1 MSTKLLICIIILS
14 LALFFII
21 INKKIRCKKLLID
34 LFRIFYNNR
43 KNKISFFDLFSF
55 FICPILIG
63 ISIVVGF
70 DYFFSLDVS
79 NSLLTI
85 FSILFTLLFGVLS
98 LLTSTLNSKDTIKK
112 KISNEAFTA
121 VAFSMITSLL
131 SLIIMIV
138 YIILLEKISSQI
150 LFQTLSA
157 IIIALAINMIML
169 FFMVIKR
176 SYITSTTK

>member
-14 LALFFII
+14 LSLFFII

-70 DYFFSLDVS
+70 DY
-79 NSLLTI
+79 
-85 FSILFTLLFGVLS
+85 LLFGVLS